1 MSMNPMVTRAKA
13 RIFKPLECMTYH
25 VITTSPLPH
34 SHVHALRDSNWKE
47 AMLDEYNALISNET
61 WVLVPRPANV
71 NVVRS
76 MNPVDTE
83 SKLGP
88 DGDSVFDSTLF
99 HILVDNILSW
109 FAKRRV
115 TVSRSSV
122 EAEYHG
128 VANVVAATAWIRNL
142 LLELHAP
149 LHSFT
154 LVYYDNV
161 SAVYLSTN

>member
-1 MSMNPMVTRAKA
+1 MHPMVTRAKA

-25 VITTSPLPH
+25 VTITSRLPH

-47 AMLDEYNALISNET
+47 AMT
-61 WVLVPRPANV
+61 
-71 NVVRS
+71 
-76 MNPVDTE
+76 PVDNE

-88 DGDSVFDSTLF
+88 DGDLVSDSTLF
-99 HILVDNILSW
+99 RSLVGCP
-109 FAKRRV
+109 V
-115 TVSRSSV
+115 TCDPLL

-149 LHSFT
+149 LHSVT
-154 LVYYDNV
+154 LVYYDNFQYADIFTKGLL
-161 SAVYLSTN
+161 SALFLEFRSSLNVEHLTF